1 MDILL
6 QHPFPVAALLL
17 CSLLAYAAEFILKR
31 RVDKT
36 QKKWRV
42 LLVLISVFAF
52 LSNFALLFFVLSVG
66 GGIEEV
72 LAVLLLS
79 LLGALM

>member
-17 CSLLAYAAEFILKR
+17 CALLAYAAEFVLKR

-42 LLVLISVFAF
+42 ILALISVFAF
-52 LSNFALLFFVLSVG
+52 LSNLALLFFVLSVG

-79 LLGALM
+79 LVGALM